1 MILGFIGALLI
12 GLSLGVF
19 GSGGSILAVPILAYL
34 VGQPEKVAIAGSLAV
49 VAGISLAAA
58 VPYARKRRVD
68 WRSVVLFGLPGMA
81 GTYLGAGLALYVPG
95 AVQMALFAVVMLV
108 AAVMM
113 LRSERQE
120 YEPGEPRA
128 RYKVVADGLA
138 VGVLTG
144 LVGVG
149 GGFLIVPALVLLGG
163 LPMRLAVGTSLII
176 ITLKSIS
183 GFVKYVDVLAT
194 LGLSLDWSVIG
205 LFIVVGTLAS
215 WVGGRISASLP
226 QTALRQ
232 GFAVFLVIMAVGIL
246 FRSTVTG
253 LM

>member
-19 GSGGSILAVPILAYL
+19 GSGGSILAVPVLAYL

-58 VPYARKRRVD
+58 VPYARERRVD
-68 WRSVVLFGLPGMA
+68 WRSVLLFGLPGMV
-81 GTYLGAGLALYVPG
+81 GTYLGAWLALYVSG
-95 AVQMALFAVVMLV
+95 AIQMTLFAIVMLG

-113 LRSERQE
+113 LRSGAQE
-120 YEPGEPRA
+120 YEPGEARA
-128 RYKVVADGLA
+128 YYKVMADGLA

-163 LPMRLAVGTSLII
+163 LPMRLAVGTSLVI

-183 GFVKYVDVLAT
+183 GFVKYIDVLAT

-205 LFIVVGTLAS
+205 LFIIIGTLAS
-215 WVGGRISASLP
+215 W
-226 QTALRQ
+226 ALH
-232 GFAVFLVIMAVGIL
+232 
-246 FRSTVTG
+246 S
-253 LM
+253 